1 MLNEKSIEIYSSRD
15 KIREQLISLAKD
27 YMQLENF
34 DFNKSSYLSY
44 ILNMLSFLDSNLL
57 YYVSSVYREQFLSKA
72 IQRESVLN
80 LSNMLGYK
88 PPLATSA
95 TCKIL
100 VEIPYSKDLNYTRN
114 IQFIGRNHQ
123 GLSTEDSTASVFKV
137 YSNNNIPFSL
147 INTTLVEISK
157 NGTVQVNQQVFMNN
171 YNNLVNGWKTV
182 EHRFVKGKIQI
193 LLDFIQVTDV
203 VESFTIPELLPN
215 EFHNIT
221 YNFNKIG
228 SISDIQVVTLTTDTN
243 GVIEK
248 WSRKESI
255 FGIGPDE
262 RSYTYRE
269 TESGIV
275 ISFGNGVI
283 GKQPKK
289 GTNVIVQV
297 GLTHGYNG
305 NVISGTI
312 KRSDTVRMA
321 NDTTTGNKYTFI
333 NVNVLN
339 NEPSQF
345 GIDAPTLDE
354 VRRDAMNSVSANKRL
369 VSHRDYENANL
380 IVPNLPI
387 RNVFQVLK
395 RSDLKRNEISL
406 FTELIYNNVVVPT
419 RNSLLQINGGIIGG
433 SILHHIKA
441 EVDTLTIDD
450 EDYIT
455 LFDLYLNPAT
465 NEVNYIYVISE
476 SQKPVTIL
484 STLKTIEPTK
494 ILPIFASFVTDR
506 TGTSEEDELI
516 IELHCNVLD
525 TTSKYKCELS
535 VEWPTV
541 NGLNTYQLFDSTS
554 VLDENTHS
562 VKVFSTKL
570 DLDNTSDTAT
580 PIMLSNVPNGSTM
593 EFTFTISK
601 VMGSQVTELN
611 RSRCSIII
619 KKDLSDFMYS
629 QVETTEGS
637 YYIHDVPVIKKDY
650 YENLINRKL
659 FTSTVLQKIV
669 DFNVYEYK
677 MVTDF
682 VNLKFA
688 NTTGYSTNMKFRS
701 TTKTNVIDIN
711 PTSIPETGTAGIT
724 RYALTNNDNPWAL
737 DPSYDITGGGYIAYY
752 ISSGNWAFEK
762 LKVNDVLYI
771 TNLNNRSTTT
781 EDDYVKYIY
790 TGTDLVEPKFTIPLE
805 IKMVVIPSDNLLTTD
820 QTLVKTIKDTL
831 VTKMSPFF
839 GYNKNILRS
848 VIIKTVQEISGV
860 EHVELIEPKFN
871 IKFESDPYKNMTQ
884 SQLLRYTPEL
894 IFFSTENI
902 VIELRDE

>member
-88 PPLATSA
+88 PPLATPS

-100 VEIPYSKDLNYTRN
+100 IEIPYDREVNYNRR
-114 IQFIGRNHQ
+114 IQFIGKNHQ
-123 GLSTEDSTASVFKV
+123 SLSVEETNLSVFKV
-137 YSNNNIPFSL
+137 YSNDNIPFSL
-147 INTTLVEISK
+147 INTTLVEISE
-157 NGTVQVNQQVFMNN
+157 NDIIQVHQQVFMNN
-171 YNNLVNGWKTV
+171 FNNLVNGWKTV
-182 EHRFVKGKIQI
+182 EHRFVNGKIQI
-193 LLDFIQVTDV
+193 ILDFIQLTSV
-203 VESFTIPELLPN
+203 VETFTIPELLPN

-221 YNFNKIG
+221 YRFNKTG
-228 SISDIQVVTLTTDTN
+228 SISDIQLFKVESNTN
-243 GVIEK
+243 GVVEK
-248 WSRKESI
+248 WTRKESI

-262 RSYTYRE
+262 SAYTYRE
-269 TESGIV
+269 IEDGIV

-289 GTNVIVQV
+289 GTNIIINV

-312 KRSDTVRMA
+312 RRSDTVRMV
-321 NDTTTGNKYTFI
+321 NDTVENKYTFI
-333 NVNVLN
+333 NLNVLN

-345 GIDAPTLDE
+345 GIDPPSIDE

-419 RNSLLQINGGIIGG
+419 RNTTLQLTGAVVDSNV
-433 SILHHIKA
+433 LHHVKA
-441 EVDTLTIDD
+441 EVDTLTIDG
-450 EDYIT
+450 EEYIT
-455 LFDLYLNPAT
+455 LFDLYLNSIT
-465 NEVNYIYVISE
+465 NEVNYYYIISE

-506 TGTSEEDELI
+506 TGTSDTDELV

-525 TTSKYKCELS
+525 STSKYKCELT

-541 NGLNTYQLFDSTS
+541 NGLNTYTLFDSTS
-554 VLDENTHS
+554 ILDSATRS
-562 VKVFSTKL
+562 VKIFSTRL
-570 DLDNTSDTAT
+570 DPDNTSDTAT
-580 PIMLSNVPNGSTM
+580 PILLSNVPNGSSM
-593 EFTFTISK
+593 EFTFSVSK
-601 VMGSQVTELN
+601 VIGTTVTELN
-611 RSRCSIII
+611 KSRCSTII

-629 QVETTEGS
+629 QVELTEGN
-637 YYIHDVPVIKKDY
+637 YFIHDVPVIKKDY

-659 FTSTVLQKIV
+659 FTSSVLQKIV

-688 NTTGYSTNMKFRS
+688 NTTGYSTNMKYRN

-711 PTSIPETGTAGIT
+711 PTSIPTTGTAGVT
-724 RYALTNNDNPWAL
+724 RYAITNNDNPWAL
-737 DPSYDITGGGYIAYY
+737 NPDYDITSGGYIAYY
-752 ISSGNWAFEK
+752 VSNSNWAFEK
-762 LKVNDVLYI
+762 LKVNDMFFI
-771 TNLNNRSTTT
+771 TNLNGRATTT
-781 EDDYVKYIY
+781 EADYVKYIY
-790 TGTDLVEPKFTIPLE
+790 TGSELVLPKFNIPLD

-820 QTLVKTIKDTL
+820 QILVRTIKDAL
-831 VTKMSPFF
+831 VTKMSPYF

-848 VIIKTVQEISGV
+848 VITQIVQSVDGV
-860 EHVELIEPKFN
+860 EHVELLEPKFN
-871 IKFESDPYKNMTQ
+871 IKFELDPYKNMTQ
-884 SQLLRYTPEL
+884 EQLLRYTPEL
-894 IFFSTENI
+894 IFFSTDNI